1 MKNKTKNKPKKK
13 TKNNAT
19 IIFGLISLLFLM
31 PIIVG
36 KFWNDTQAVQKVI
49 NVKNTEN
56 KIIPSVANSPLAK
69 NLNTNS
75 KKPINSKKVLFLFTH
90 SHEAFIPMVKNESG
104 KVAVYHETNNISSFE
119 DIIKSHFSSN
129 SIDAE
134 FLHFDTMGEM
144 EKTNRP
150 FPEAYDVIRPVLAS
164 QLHKRKYD
172 LIIDLHRDSENKK
185 TTSMTYNGQTF
196 GKIYFVVG
204 EDNPNYAS
212 NKGYAQHISTHLN
225 ELIPGISRG
234 VLGKKGKYVNGV
246 YNQDLAKN
254 MVLIELGG
262 IDSTQD
268 EIDRT
273 ISVLT
278 KAISIVLKDETNL

>member
-1 MKNKTKNKPKKK
+1 MKNKTKNKA
-13 TKNNAT
+13 KNKAM

-31 PIIVG
+31 PIIVEKLG
-36 KFWNDTQAVQKVI
+36 NDTQKIQKVI
-49 NVKNTEN
+49 FKDTEN
-56 KIIPSVANSPLAK
+56 TKITYAPNSPLAK
-69 NLNTNS
+69 KLNTNS
-75 KKPINSKKVLFLFTH
+75 KSITNSSKKVLLLFTH
-90 SHEAFIPMVKNESG
+90 SHEAFIPIVKSESG
-104 KVAVYHETNNISSFE
+104 KIAVYNDTNNISSFE
-119 DIIKSHFSSN
+119 DIIKKHFSSN

-134 FLHFDTMGEM
+134 FLHFDTMGELK
-144 EKTNRP
+144 KTNRTL
-150 FPEAYDVIRPVLAS
+150 PEAYDVIRPVLAS

-185 TTSMTYNGQTF
+185 KTSITYNGQTF
-196 GKIYFVVG
+196 GKLYFVVG
-204 EDNPNYAS
+204 EDNPNYAA
-212 NKGYAQHISTHLN
+212 NIGYAQHISTHLN

-234 VLGKKGKYVNGV
+234 VLGKKGDNVNGV

-262 IDSTQD
+262 IDNTQY

-278 KAISIVLKDETNL
+278 KAISIVLKDETTL